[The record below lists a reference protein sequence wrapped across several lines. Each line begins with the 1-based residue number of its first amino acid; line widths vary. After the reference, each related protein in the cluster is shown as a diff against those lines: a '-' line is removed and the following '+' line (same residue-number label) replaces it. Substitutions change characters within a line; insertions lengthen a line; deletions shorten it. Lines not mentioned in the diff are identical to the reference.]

1 MRALMFTTSLVALT
15 ISAQSFAQ
23 SAATPAADATTAA
36 TSDSLGLDEIV
47 VTGTRG
53 NLTKFKSSVSVSSL
67 DEESILAAAPRSAA
81 EIFRNLPGVRS
92 ESSGGDGNANIA
104 VRGLPVASGGAKFL
118 QIHEDGLPVLEYG
131 DIAFGNADI
140 FVRADQNIARVES
153 IRGGSAST
161 FASNSPG
168 GIINFISKTGKD
180 EGGAVA
186 ASFGIDYRDYRVDA
200 DYGTKIADS
209 LYFHIGGFYRV
220 GDGPRN
226 AGYTAQKGGQIKAN
240 LTKEFENGFIRVS
253 VKHLNDRSIG
263 YLPMPIFVGGT
274 NANPDY
280 RNVVGF
286 DAKKDTPHSAL
297 FQTDVGLDGNN
308 NRRSTDIADG
318 MRPIVT
324 TFGAEANFD
333 LDGGWN
339 ITNKIKYSRN
349 RGRFV
354 SPFPSEVDAAA
365 GVANS
370 TANLVLGTTNA
381 AGAVLRYANGA
392 QAGQAYTG
400 LVMRTHLFN
409 TEINNFD
416 HFANDLKLTKSI
428 DSGNGKVDVTV
439 GYYRSSQNINMDWV
453 WNSYLMEVKG
463 NNAALLDVFSSTGQK
478 LSTNGLYAYGVPFW
492 GNCCQRNYDAK
503 YDIDA
508 PYISM
513 TGDFDALTVDAS
525 LRWDNLRARGNYS
538 GSAQAANLDVNAD
551 GIIQPNERSVS
562 TINKSAASPINYNV
576 SYVSWSFGANY
587 RFADNLA
594 AFARVSR
601 GGRQNADRLLF
612 GTVRADGSVRKDDAI
627 DYVNQYE
634 AGLKFRGDGVN
645 VEATGF
651 YAKTEEQNF
660 EATTQKFLNRKYRA
674 YGLELSGSYRYEGF
688 NLLASATW
696 TNARIASD
704 EISPAN
710 KGKTPRR
717 QASLVYQVTPSYTY
731 DRFKIGANVIGT
743 TKSFAQD
750 DNQLVMPGYA
760 QVNAFIGAD
769 ITEGLSLT
777 VNANNLFNAFGLTES
792 EEGAIPGNGII
803 RGRAINGRTV
813 SATLKYSF

>member
-1 MRALMFTTSLVALT
+1 MRALLLTTSLVALT
-15 ISAQSFAQ
+15 ISAQSYAQ
-23 SAATPAADATTAA
+23 TTVAPAAAVAA
-36 TSDSLGLDEIV
+36 PADDLGLDAIV

-67 DEESILAAAPRSAA
+67 SEESILAAAPRSAA

-118 QIHEDGLPVLEYG
+118 QIHEDGLPVLEFG

-140 FVRADQNIARVES
+140 FVRADQNVARVES

-200 DYGTKIADS
+200 DFGTEVADK
-209 LYFHIGGFYRV
+209 LFFHVGGFYRV

-240 LTKEFENGFIRVS
+240 LTKEFENGFVRLHF
-253 VKHLNDRSIG
+253 KHLNDRSIG
-263 YLPMPIFVGGT
+263 YLPMPIAVSGT
-274 NANPDY
+274 NGSPKYGNVANF
-280 RNVVGF
+280 N
-286 DAKKDTPHSAL
+286 AKSDTPHSAL
-297 FQTDVGLDGNN
+297 FQTDIGLDGNN
-308 NRRSTDIADG
+308 NRRSTDLADG

-324 TFGAEANFD
+324 SFGAEVNFD

-354 SPFPSEVDAAA
+354 SPFPSEAGAAQ
-365 GVANS
+365 GIANG
-370 TANLVLGTTNA
+370 TADLVLGGTNT
-381 AGAVLRYANGA
+381 GAVLRYASGP
-392 QAGQAYTG
+392 QAGQTYTG
-400 LVMRTHLFN
+400 LVLRTHLFN

-416 HFANDLKLTKSI
+416 HFGNDLKLTKSVETGSGKI
-428 DSGNGKVDVTV
+428 DLTA

-453 WNSYLMEVKG
+453 WNSYLLELKG
-463 NNAALLDVFSSTGQK
+463 NNAAPLDVFSSTGQK

-508 PYISM
+508 PYISA
-513 TGDFDALTVDAS
+513 TGEFDALTVDGS

-538 GSAQAANLDVNAD
+538 GATQAANFDVNGD

-562 TINKSAASPINYNV
+562 TINKGAASPINYNV
-576 SYVSWSFGANY
+576 NYVSWSFGANY
-587 RFADNLA
+587 RFADNIA
-594 AFARVSR
+594 AFGRISR

-627 DYVNQYE
+627 DFVNQYE
-634 AGLKFRGDGVN
+634 AGLKFRGDGVS

-660 EATTQKFLNRKYRA
+660 EATTQRFLNRKYRA
-674 YGLELSGSYRYEGF
+674 YGLELSGNYRYEGF

-717 QASLVYQVTPSYTY
+717 QASLVYQLTPSYSF

-743 TKSFAQD
+743 TKSYAQD
-750 DNQLVMPGYA
+750 DNLLVMPGYA

-769 ITEGLSLT
+769 ITEGLSFT

-792 EEGAIPGNGII
+792 EEGSIPGNGII
-803 RGRAINGRTV
+803 RGRTINGRTV